1 MIKINLGYKVTK
13 RIDAKRISLHPISQN
28 ENTVSIM
35 LCVMKAFLD
44 TIINMSFYSQICYSR
59 LDNKILCLVYILL
72 LFSKLHLKKPDQAQR
87 YIASMDHKA
96 LPTVHC

>member
-1 MIKINLGYKVTK
+1 
-13 RIDAKRISLHPISQN
+13 
-28 ENTVSIM
+28 M
-35 LCVMKAFLD
+35 LREFPYIPCLKMKTQSVYCYEGFSRH
-44 TIINMSFYSQICYSR
+44 NYQHEFKFYSQICYSR
-59 LDNKILCLVYILL
+59 LDNKHLCLVYILF